1 MANSSKEN
9 HLHVK
14 AVPMCVITTG
24 KEAGRKFH
32 AAPSET
38 RFQAS
43 ISPGDRQ
50 APRSTARE
58 GAQDPRPGRRGFG
71 RADCQHGVP
80 EEAGPGGQDFIP
92 KVEDVYEVADFRG
105 SGAKFQEGPDF
116 SRAGEQEIPA
126 VGTSN
131 RCSCRNSS
139 LGCPASEAGD
149 APTRTPYVSPEA
161 SPAWMRYRSFL
172 FVLS

>member
-1 MANSSKEN
+1 MRRP
-9 HLHVK
+9 VK
-14 AVPMCVITTG
+14 LDFKPLSLR
-24 KEAGRKFH
+24 E
-32 AAPSET
+32 
-38 RFQAS
+38 
-43 ISPGDRQ
+43 
-50 APRSTARE
+50 TARRL
-58 GAQDPRPGRRGFG
+58 GVPPA
-71 RADCQHGVP
+71 RARKILALVGVDLDDCQHGVP

-105 SGAKFQEGPDF
+105 SGAKFREGPDF